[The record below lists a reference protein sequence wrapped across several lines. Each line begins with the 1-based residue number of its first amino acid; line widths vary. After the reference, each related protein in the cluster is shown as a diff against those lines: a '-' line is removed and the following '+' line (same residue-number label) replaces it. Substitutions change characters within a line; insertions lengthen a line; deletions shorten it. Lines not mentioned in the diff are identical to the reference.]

1 MKRKSIPSYRKQ
13 KTKSGDRAFVELGGS
28 RVYLGAYDSSASREA
43 YARAISEWASNGLH
57 TPAADDAMT
66 VSEIVARYWEHVTEY
81 YCKHGRPTKEQANI
95 RITMRSL
102 CKRYGRTP
110 AAEFG
115 PLALKAVRQS
125 LIDADRARVYIN
137 DQIGRI
143 KRLFKWAVENEL
155 VPATVHHGL
164 LAVAG
169 LRCGRSGARETDP
182 IRPVAD
188 ESIDAVQPHVSRQ
201 VWALIRLQ
209 RLTAMRPG
217 EAVIMRGCDIDTSG
231 ELWEYEPSE
240 HKGEHHDRDRIVP
253 LGPKAR
259 RIVQEFLKPDL
270 SAYLFSPADAD
281 VERRAVARARRKTK
295 VQPSQA
301 HRGERSRRRME
312 RDQRGRAPKDRY
324 TVDSYRRAVTRG
336 CEAAF
341 PVPDGATKPEVRA
354 WRKAHHWHPHQ
365 IRHRCATDVRK
376 ELGIEAAQIWLGHT
390 RANVTEIYAE
400 RNFSVARELARKIG

>member
-1 MKRKSIPSYRKQ
+1 MARKSIPKYRKQ
-13 KTKSGDRAFVELGGS
+13 KNKSGDRAFVELGGS
-28 RVYLGAYDSSASREA
+28 RVYLGAFNSAESREA
-43 YARAISEWASNGLH
+43 YARALNEWESNGRQE
-57 TPAADDAMT
+57 TTIADGMT

-102 CKRYGRTP
+102 CKLYGRSP
-110 AAEFG
+110 GDEFG

-125 LIDADRARVYIN
+125 LIGAGHSRTYIN
-137 DQIGRI
+137 DQTGRI

-155 VPATVHHGL
+155 VPATIYHGL

-169 LRCGRSGARETDP
+169 LRRGRSAARETEK
-182 IRPVAD
+182 IKPVAD
-188 ESIDAVQPHVSRQ
+188 ESINAVEPHVSRQ

-217 EAVIMRGCDIDTSG
+217 ETVIMRGCDIDTTG
-231 ELWEYEPSE
+231 ELWEYRPSE
-240 HKGEHHDRDRIVP
+240 HKGEHHDQDRIVP

-270 SAYLFSPADAD
+270 SAFLFSPADAD
-281 VERRAVARARRKTK
+281 EARRAQVRQQRKTK

-301 HRGERSRRRME
+301 TRGERSKRRME
-312 RDQRGRAPKDRY
+312 AGKRGRAPKERY
-324 TVDSYRRAVTRG
+324 TVDSYRRSITRA
-336 CEAAF
+336 CELAF
-341 PVPDGATKPEVRA
+341 PVPDDATDEEAPV

-376 ELGIEAAQIWLGHT
+376 QLGLEAAQVWLGHT
-390 RANVTEIYAE
+390 RADVTQIYAE
-400 RNFSVARELARKIG
+400 RNLSVARELARKIG